1 VDGQLKTGRDVVI
14 GALLGAEEFGFATA
28 PLVSLGC
35 VMMRVCHLNTCPVGI
50 ATQDPELR
58 KRYTGDPQHAVNFMR
73 FIAQEVREYM
83 SLLGFRT
90 IEEMVGRS
98 DRLEMRKAIE
108 HWKARSLDF
117 SRILHQPSVPRHY
130 GRTCKVAQDH
140 DLEHSLDARVL
151 LDLARPALERG
162 EPVTASVPI
171 RNINRVVGTMLGSE
185 VTRRYGADGLPD
197 DTISL
202 TFTGSAGQSFGAW
215 VPRGLT
221 LTLVGDAND
230 YLGKGLSG
238 GRIILRPPLDSPFRA
253 EENVITGNVAFY
265 GATSGEAYIRG
276 IAGERFAVR
285 NSGVHA
291 VVEGT
296 GDHGCEYM
304 TGGRVVVLGRTG
316 RNFAAGMSGGL
327 AWVLD
332 EAGDFEGRCNPEMV
346 SLSRLADPAD
356 KDEVRALI
364 ERHVRYTDS
373 ALGIRVLAD
382 WEHMSERFV
391 AVIPN
396 DYQRV
401 LEAQARM
408 RERGLSPAEAEMAAF
423 EENARSLARVGGT

>member
-1 VDGQLKTGRDVVI
+1 LKTGRDVVI

-58 KRYTGDPQHAVNFMR
+58 KRYAGDPDHAVNFMR

-117 SRILHQPSVPRHY
+117 SRILHQPAVPRHY
-130 GRTCKVAQDH
+130 GRTNKVAQDH
-140 DLEHSLDARVL
+140 DLESSLDARVL

-162 EPVTASVPI
+162 EPVTATVPI

-185 VTRRYGADGLPD
+185 VTRRYGAEGLPD
-197 DTISL
+197 GTIAL

-215 VPRGLT
+215 VPKGLT
-221 LTLVGDAND
+221 LTLIGDAND

-238 GRIILRPPLDSPFRA
+238 GRIILRPPSEVPFKA

-285 NSGVHA
+285 NSGVSA

-316 RNFAAGMSGGL
+316 RNFAAGMSGGI

-332 EAGDFEGRCNPEMV
+332 EAGDFEGRCNKELV
-346 SLSRLADPAD
+346 SLARLSDPAE
-356 KDEVRALI
+356 KDTVKGMI

-373 ALGIRVLAD
+373 AVGIRVLAD
-382 WEHMSERFV
+382 WERLSEQFV